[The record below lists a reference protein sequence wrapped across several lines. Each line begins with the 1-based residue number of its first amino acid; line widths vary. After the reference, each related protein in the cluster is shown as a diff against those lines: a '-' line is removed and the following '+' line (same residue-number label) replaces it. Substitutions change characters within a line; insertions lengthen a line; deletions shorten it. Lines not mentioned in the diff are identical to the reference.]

1 MPKQSLSRCA
11 HHIISCVSNS
21 PPNSRITYREN
32 RTMQQS
38 FEARLKEIA
47 DRHAEVEHLMS
58 QPETA
63 SDPNAIRR
71 LGREYS
77 QLQHVVA
84 LWNDITSAQSDL
96 DGANELLELEEDPEV
111 LEMAKDEIQELEDK
125 LAVLTDEIRLELLP
139 KDETEHADA
148 VLEIRAGAGGD
159 EAGLFAAELFRM
171 YQRYSE
177 ARGWKMKV
185 LSQNETG
192 VGGIKEVTFELSG
205 ERAYQRLHL
214 ESGVHRVQRVPATES
229 QGRIHTSTAT
239 VAVLPKAEELDVE
252 INDNDLKID
261 VFHSGGAGG
270 QNVNKVA
277 TAIRITHE
285 PSGLVV
291 QCQNER
297 SQLQNKL
304 QAMEILRSRLWDMEL
319 QKRNAEISANRKA
332 QVGSGDRS
340 EKIRTYNFPQS
351 RITDHR
357 IGFTSHQMQ
366 QVLGGEIDEF
376 VDALLQ
382 EEQARKLA
390 AVGD

>member
-1 MPKQSLSRCA
+1 
-11 HHIISCVSNS
+11 
-21 PPNSRITYREN
+21 
-32 RTMQQS
+32 MQQS

-84 LWNDITSAQSDL
+84 LWNNMTSTQSDL

-111 LEMAKDEIQELEDK
+111 LEMAKDEIQDLEDK

-239 VAVLPKAEELDVE
+239 VAVLPKAEEVDVE

-390 AVGD
+390 TVGD

>member
-1 MPKQSLSRCA
+1 M
-11 HHIISCVSNS
+11 
-21 PPNSRITYREN
+21 
-32 RTMQQS
+32 
-38 FEARLKEIA
+38 EARLKEIA
-47 DRHAEVEHLMS
+47 ERHGEVERLMS

-77 QLQHVVA
+77 QLQHIVE
-84 LWNDITSAQSDL
+84 LWNDMSRTQTDL
-96 DGANELLELEEDPEV
+96 KGAEEIIAEEDDPEV
-111 LEMAKDEIQELEDK
+111 LEMATTEAEELKEK
-125 LAVLTDEIRLELLP
+125 LETLSADIKIELLP
-139 KDETEHADA
+139 KDETELADA
-148 VLEIRAGAGGD
+148 VVEVRAGAGGD
-159 EAGLFAAELFRM
+159 EAGLFAAEVLRM
-171 YQRYSE
+171 YQRYAES
-177 ARGWKMKV
+177 RKWKLKV
-185 LSQNETG
+185 LSQNDTG
-192 VGGIKEVTFELSG
+192 VGGLKEVTFEIEG

-214 ESGVHRVQRVPATES
+214 ESGVHRVQRVPSTES

-239 VAVLPKAEELDVE
+239 VVVMPKAEEIDRQIE
-252 INDNDLKID
+252 DNDLKID

-277 TAIRITHE
+277 TAIRITHL

-297 SQLQNKL
+297 SQLQNKF

-319 QKRNAEISANRKA
+319 RKQQAEISATRKA
-332 QVGSGDRS
+332 QVGTGDRS

-357 IGFTSHQMQ
+357 IGYTSHQMQ
-366 QVLGGEIDEF
+366 NVLGGELDGFI
-376 VDALLQ
+376 DALLQ

-390 AVGD
+390 AVSE

>member
-1 MPKQSLSRCA
+1 M
-11 HHIISCVSNS
+11 
-21 PPNSRITYREN
+21 
-32 RTMQQS
+32 
-38 FEARLKEIA
+38 EARLKEIA
-47 DRHAEVEHLMS
+47 GRHGEVERLMS

-77 QLQHVVA
+77 QLQHVVE
-84 LWNDITSAQSDL
+84 LWNEMTRTQSDL
-96 DGANELLELEEDPEV
+96 DGALEIIAEEDEPEV
-111 LEMAKDEIQELEDK
+111 IEMATVEADELKEKLETLSADIK
-125 LAVLTDEIRLELLP
+125 VELLP
-139 KDETEHADA
+139 KDETELADA
-148 VLEIRAGAGGD
+148 VVEIRAGAGGD

-171 YQRYSE
+171 YQRYAES
-177 ARGWKMKV
+177 RKWKIKI
-185 LSQNETG
+185 LSQNDTG
-192 VGGIKEVTFELSG
+192 VGGIKEVTFEIDG

-239 VAVLPKAEELDVE
+239 VVVMPKAEEVD
-252 INDNDLKID
+252 IQIADNDLKID

-277 TAIRITHE
+277 TAIRITHL

-304 QAMEILRSRLWDMEL
+304 QAMDILRSRLWDMEL
-319 QKRNAEISANRKA
+319 RKQQAEISANRKS
-332 QVGSGDRS
+332 QVGTGDRS

-357 IGFTSHQMQ
+357 IGYTSHQMQ
-366 QVLGGEIDEF
+366 NVLSGELDGFI
-376 VDALLQ
+376 DALLQ

>member
-1 MPKQSLSRCA
+1 
-11 HHIISCVSNS
+11 
-21 PPNSRITYREN
+21 
-32 RTMQQS
+32 MQQS

-84 LWNDITSAQSDL
+84 LWNNMTSTQSDL

-111 LEMAKDEIQELEDK
+111 LEMAKDEIQDLEDK

-214 ESGVHRVQRVPATES
+214 ESGVHRVQRVPATKS

-239 VAVLPKAEELDVE
+239 VAVLPKAEEVDVE

-390 AVGD
+390 TVGD

>member
-1 MPKQSLSRCA
+1 
-11 HHIISCVSNS
+11 
-21 PPNSRITYREN
+21 
-32 RTMQQS
+32 MQQS

-84 LWNDITSAQSDL
+84 LWNNMTSTQSDL

-239 VAVLPKAEELDVE
+239 VAVLPKAEEVDVE

>member
-1 MPKQSLSRCA
+1 M
-11 HHIISCVSNS
+11 
-21 PPNSRITYREN
+21 
-32 RTMQQS
+32 
-38 FEARLKEIA
+38 EARLKEIA
-47 DRHAEVEHLMS
+47 DRHREVERLMS

-77 QLQHVVA
+77 QLQHVVE
-84 LWNDITSAQSDL
+84 LWNDMTRTRSDMEGAQEMVADE
-96 DGANELLELEEDPEV
+96 DDPEV
-111 LEMAKDEIQELEDK
+111 LEMAKAEVEELQQK
-125 LAVLTDEIRLELLP
+125 LELLLGEIRIELLP

-148 VLEIRAGAGGD
+148 VVEIRAGTGGD
-159 EAGLFAAELFRM
+159 EAGLFAAEVFRM
-171 YQRYSE
+171 YQRYAE
-177 ARGWKMKV
+177 TRKWKLKI
-185 LSQNETG
+185 LSQNGTG
-192 VGGIKEVTFELSG
+192 MGGIKEVTFEIAG

-214 ESGVHRVQRVPATES
+214 ESGVHRVQRVPVTES

-239 VAVLPKAEELDVE
+239 VVVLPKAEEVDVE
-252 INDNDLKID
+252 IDDKDLKID

-270 QNVNKVA
+270 QSVNKLA
-277 TAIRITHE
+277 TAIRITHI
-285 PSGLVV
+285 PTGLVV

-319 QKRNAEISANRKA
+319 RKQQEKISADRKA
-332 QVGSGDRS
+332 QVGTGDRS

-357 IGFTSHQMQ
+357 IGYTSHQMQ
-366 QVLGGEIDEF
+366 QVLGGDLDGFI
-376 VDALLQ
+376 DALLP

-390 AVGD
+390 AATS

>member
-1 MPKQSLSRCA
+1 
-11 HHIISCVSNS
+11 
-21 PPNSRITYREN
+21 
-32 RTMQQS
+32 MQQS
-38 FEARLKEIA
+38 MEARLKEIA
-47 DRHAEVEHLMS
+47 DRHSEVEHLMS

-77 QLQHVVA
+77 QLQHVVE
-84 LWNDITSAQSDL
+84 LWNDVTRTRSDMEGAQEIIADE
-96 DGANELLELEEDPEV
+96 DDPEV
-111 LEMAKDEIQELEDK
+111 LEMAKAEVEELQEKLETLTAEIQ
-125 LAVLTDEIRLELLP
+125 LELLP
-139 KDETEHADA
+139 KSETEHADA
-148 VLEIRAGAGGD
+148 VVEIRAGTGGD
-159 EAGLFAAELFRM
+159 EAGLFAAEVFRM
-171 YQRYSE
+171 YQRYAETRKWKLKILSE
-177 ARGWKMKV
+177 
-185 LSQNETG
+185 NDTG
-192 VGGIKEVTFELSG
+192 VGGIKEVTFEIAG

-214 ESGVHRVQRVPATES
+214 ESGVHRVQRVPVTES

-239 VAVLPKAEELDVE
+239 VVVLPKAEELDVE
-252 INDNDLKID
+252 IKDKDLKID

-270 QNVNKVA
+270 QSVNKLA
-277 TAIRITHE
+277 TAIRITHI

-319 QKRNAEISANRKA
+319 RKQQEEISANRKA
-332 QVGSGDRS
+332 QVGTGDRS

-357 IGFTSHQMQ
+357 IGYTSHQMQ
-366 QVLGGEIDEF
+366 QVLGGELDEF
-376 VDALLQ
+376 IDALLQ

-390 AVGD
+390 AAGS

>member
-1 MPKQSLSRCA
+1 MEL
-11 HHIISCVSNS
+11 
-21 PPNSRITYREN
+21 
-32 RTMQQS
+32 
-38 FEARLKEIA
+38 RLKEIA
-47 DRHAEVEHLMS
+47 DRHGEVERLMA

-77 QLQHVVA
+77 ELQHVVE
-84 LWNDITSAQSDL
+84 LWNDVTRTRSDMEGAQ
-96 DGANELLELEEDPEV
+96 ELVADEEDPEV
-111 LEMAKDEIQELEDK
+111 LEMAKTEVEELGEK
-125 LAVLTDEIRLELLP
+125 LETLLGEIRLELLP

-148 VLEIRAGAGGD
+148 VVEVRAGTGGD
-159 EAGLFAAELFRM
+159 EAGLFAAEVFRM
-171 YQRYSE
+171 YQRYAE
-177 ARGWKMKV
+177 TRKWKLKI
-185 LSQNETG
+185 LSQNDTG
-192 VGGIKEVTFELSG
+192 VGGLKEVTFELAG
-205 ERAYQRLHL
+205 DRAYQRLHL
-214 ESGVHRVQRVPATES
+214 ESGVHRVQRVPVTES

-239 VAVLPKAEELDVE
+239 VVVMPKAEELDVE
-252 INDNDLKID
+252 LVDKDLKID

-270 QNVNKVA
+270 QNVNKLA
-277 TAIRITHE
+277 TAIRITHL

-319 QKRNAEISANRKA
+319 RKQQAEISANRKA

-357 IGFTSHQMQ
+357 IGYTSHQMQ
-366 QVLGGEIDEF
+366 QVLSGELDGFI
-376 VDALLQ
+376 DALLQ

-390 AVGD
+390 AAGS

>member
-1 MPKQSLSRCA
+1 M
-11 HHIISCVSNS
+11 
-21 PPNSRITYREN
+21 
-32 RTMQQS
+32 
-38 FEARLKEIA
+38 EARLKEIA
-47 DRHAEVEHLMS
+47 DRHGEVERLMS
-58 QPETA
+58 QPEIA
-63 SDPNAIRR
+63 SDQNAIRK

-77 QLQHVVA
+77 QLQHVVE
-84 LWNDITSAQSDL
+84 LWNEMTSAQTDL
-96 DGANELLELEEDPEV
+96 EGAEEMIAEEDDPEV
-111 LEMAKDEIQELEDK
+111 LEMANTEADELKEKLETLFADIK
-125 LAVLTDEIRLELLP
+125 LELLP

-148 VLEIRAGAGGD
+148 VVEIRAGAGGD
-159 EAGLFAAELFRM
+159 EAGLFAAEVFRM
-171 YQRYSE
+171 YQRYAES
-177 ARGWKMKV
+177 RKWKMKV
-185 LSQNETG
+185 LSQNDTG
-192 VGGIKEVTFELSG
+192 LGGLKEVTVEIEG

-214 ESGVHRVQRVPATES
+214 ESGVHRVQRVPETES

-239 VAVLPKAEELDVE
+239 VAVMPKAEELDLVIE
-252 INDNDLKID
+252 DNDLKID

-277 TAIRITHE
+277 TAIRITHL

-304 QAMEILRSRLWDMEL
+304 QGMEILRSRLWDMQLRE
-319 QKRNAEISANRKA
+319 RNAEISANRKA
-332 QVGSGDRS
+332 QVGTGDRS

-357 IGFTSHQMQ
+357 IGYTSHQMQ
-366 QVLGGEIDEF
+366 NVLSGELDGFI
-376 VDALLQ
+376 DALLQ

>member
-1 MPKQSLSRCA
+1 
-11 HHIISCVSNS
+11 
-21 PPNSRITYREN
+21 
-32 RTMQQS
+32 MQQS

-84 LWNDITSAQSDL
+84 LWNNMTSTQSDL

-111 LEMAKDEIQELEDK
+111 LEMAKDEIQDLEDK

-239 VAVLPKAEELDVE
+239 VAVLPKAEEVDVE

-357 IGFTSHQMQ
+357 IG
-366 QVLGGEIDEF
+366 
-376 VDALLQ
+376 
-382 EEQARKLA
+382 
-390 AVGD
+390 